1 MKAIPFTAAHTHI
14 ACIWEYPP
22 PPRELPIRAG
32 ERIAST
38 CVTESIVPV
47 EDTGITEQESEY
59 DSALDEEGDQLVHV
73 QPERDP

>member
-1 MKAIPFTAAHTHI
+1 MYEK
-14 ACIWEYPP
+14 
-22 PPRELPIRAG
+22 ELPIW

-59 DSALDEEGDQLVHV
+59 DSALDEEGDQLVHHV
-73 QPERDP
+73 QPERDPWNVSKNVRDSWFERT